1 MENLKQQSEGLNLR
15 FNALHKKLLEL
26 KEWELASDL
35 SDVYHKSSLVEYK
48 SGIEFMKNLYN
59 L

>member
-1 MENLKQQSEGLNLR
+1 MENLEQQQTELNLR
-15 FNALHKKLLEL
+15 FEAIHKKLLEL